1 VTRRVSRD
9 NDDELGAEWRRL
21 RRAAVFF
28 LACAAIFAALLIVGL
43 YH

>member
-1 VTRRVSRD
+1 MRSVRD
-9 NDDELGAEWRRL
+9 DDAAMVAEWRRL

-28 LACAAIFAALLIVGL
+28 VGCVAIVAIVGAIGL